1 MLTGIVFD
9 IKKFSIHDGP
19 GIRTTVFL
27 KGCPLR
33 CWWCHNPEGQ
43 THGPE
48 LILRPE
54 RCIGCRACVEVCVP
68 GAIAYD
74 GHKVTTDRACCS
86 RCGACAEVCY
96 TEAREMVGR
105 EMTVAEVMDEIR
117 RDAPFYDASEGGVT
131 LSGGEPLSQPD
142 FLRGLLAACHR
153 SGLHTCL
160 DTCGFGPWTV
170 LDEIR
175 GDVDLFLYD
184 VKLVNEAHHREVTG
198 VSNERILANLRGLSE
213 RGERTILRV
222 PLIPGINDDE
232 ANVHAIGTLA
242 VGLPALEAI
251 ELLPYHKIGRDKYER
266 LGKRC
271 PMPEVA
277 PPRSERVEAVRDHLQ
292 SLGLHV
298 ILG

>member
-1 MLTGIVFD
+1 VLTGIVFD

-43 THGPE
+43 KHVPE
-48 LILRPE
+48 LIRLTE
-54 RCIGCRACVEVCVP
+54 RCIGCRACVEVCGP

-74 GHKVTTDRACCS
+74 GHKVTTDRARCS

-96 TEAREMVGR
+96 AEARQMVGR
-105 EMTVAEVMDEIR
+105 EMTIAEVMDEIQ
-117 RDAPFYDASEGGVT
+117 RDVPFYDASEGGVT
-131 LSGGEPLSQPD
+131 FSGGEPLSQPD
-142 FLRGLLAACHR
+142 FLRALLTTCR
-153 SGLHTCL
+153 RKGVHTCL
-160 DTCGFGPWTV
+160 DTCGYGSWPL
-170 LDEIR
+170 LDELR
-175 GDVDLFLYD
+175 EDVDLFLYD
-184 VKLVNEAHHREVTG
+184 LKLLDDDSHQEVTG
-198 VSNERILANLRGLSE
+198 VSNARILANLWGLSE
-213 RGERTILRV
+213 LGERIILRV

-232 ANVHAIGTLA
+232 ASVHAIGTLA
-242 VGLPALEAI
+242 VDLPALEGI
-251 ELLPYHKIGRDKYER
+251 ELLPYHEIGRDKYER